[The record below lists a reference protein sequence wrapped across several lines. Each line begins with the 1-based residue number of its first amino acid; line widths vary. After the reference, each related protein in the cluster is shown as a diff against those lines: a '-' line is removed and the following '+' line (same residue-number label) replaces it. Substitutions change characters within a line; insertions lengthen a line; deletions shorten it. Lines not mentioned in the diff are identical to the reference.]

1 MVPDEITGIASV
13 DDISSDLGVMKI
25 KISRKF
31 RRTVLVH
38 VSSETDVK
46 EAERLYRNDPNVVY
60 ARADYLAFFSA
71 VSND

>member
-1 MVPDEITGIASV
+1 
-13 DDISSDLGVMKI
+13 MKI

-60 ARADYLAFFSA
+60 AQADYLAFFSA